1 MSFLRLRFAPGKL
14 YPKQL
19 NSCATRS
26 LSSSYPAVRL
36 NSRKMSSAAAT
47 TPAAEKFEWLVVLPD
62 NEGALERRV
71 SVRPKHFE
79 GLKTG
84 LESGFWK
91 MGGAFLSE
99 PPNGDSPL
107 KFQGSCM
114 IALASSKE
122 EIIEVLKKDIYAEN
136 DVWDFSKIQIYPFKC
151 AFRKEA

>member
-1 MSFLRLRFAPGKL
+1 MSFFRLRLVPRNL
-14 YPKQL
+14 YSKQL
-19 NSCATRS
+19 TSRS
-26 LSSSYPAVRL
+26 THPLFSSYPTA
-36 NSRKMSSAAAT
+36 NTRKMSSAAA
-47 TPAAEKFEWLVVLPD
+47 TPAAEKFEWLVILPD

-99 PPNGDSPL
+99 PPSGDSPL

-122 EIIEVLKKDIYAEN
+122 EVIEVLKKDIYAEN